1 MDDVNIVIPSYKRA
15 ERLRDATLAYL
26 KSQGIPAKQITI
38 VVATKEEEGIY
49 KGVVPKEL
57 YGKMVVG
64 KPGVMEVRNF
74 ITGYFP
80 KDAKVLSMDDDIS
93 DMLVKE
99 GKELRSVPSL
109 KELIKMGFDL
119 CEARDRHIWGIY
131 PIANHFFMK
140 EEPSFDLKF
149 LIGHFFGMIN
159 KKVFTHID
167 YKEDYERSLEYALMD
182 GGVVRFNNIA
192 AKTVFGAAGGVGKS
206 AKERIDVYKKE
217 VDFLMKKYPG
227 LVRKN
232 PKREGEIL
240 LARSVEGFKKA
251 D

>member
-1 MDDVNIVIPSYKRA
+1 MIDDVHIVIPSYKRPD
-15 ERLRDATLAYL
+15 RLREATLTYL
-26 KSQGIPAKQITI
+26 KEQGIPAKQITV
-38 VVATKEEEGIY
+38 VVATAEEKKLYEAA
-49 KGVVPKEL
+49 VPRAM
-57 YGKMVVG
+57 YGKMVIG

-80 KDAKVLSMDDDIS
+80 RDAKVLSMDDDIS

-109 KELIKMGFDL
+109 KQLIKMGFDL
-119 CEARDRHIWGIY
+119 CEANGRHIFGIY

-167 YKEDYERSLEYALMD
+167 YKEDYERSIEYSLMD

-192 AKTVFGAAGGVGKS
+192 AKTVFGSAGGVGKS
-206 AKERIDVYKKE
+206 AAERIPVYKKE
-217 VDFLMKKYPG
+217 IAYLMKKYPG
-227 LVRKN
+227 LLRLN

-240 LARSVEGFKKA
+240 LARTVEGFKE
-251 D
+251 